1 MDRNESLT
9 KFELYLQRR
18 FPERRTPID
27 YVSDVRQFMV
37 VCPKPWREV
46 TMQDIDLFVDQQ
58 RQAGLKQSTVNRRV
72 AALKTFFDFLAEE
85 SGDLSWPN
93 PVRFKRHAGKRPR
106 SLPRDLRDE
115 DIERVWDV
123 IVSARDR
130 AWFALMVRAGLRV
143 GEVVDLKMSDVLSP
157 AEGARPARLRVCGK
171 GRKERVVW
179 LTAEAY
185 AVLETWLQARPTTE
199 DPHVFLNG
207 RGKPLS
213 ANGLQWLLHQYGQQ
227 VGLDLTPH
235 QLRHTFARQLTEA
248 GMPITSL
255 GKLLGHAQI
264 TTTQIYTAGADPA
277 LAQAYQMAMSRLVE
291 MTPAPSASPPASP
304 PVVNAPSEPVA
315 LPSPVELAET
325 SAPSWPNGD
334 TWGMHLPPAIRQASL
349 KYVQRRWPTWSAKR
363 RRHRAQS
370 VLNELGHLWDWFLVH
385 RPLTRPGELN
395 LKDLWAYQ
403 TDQQA
408 QGYVAGTINRRLDYI
423 LGILRELA
431 DHDEPVDNSVFRLRV
446 LPRPASLP
454 RHLTEEE
461 SQRLEAFLGARLSSP
476 DPKVRLENACL
487 FVLLHSGLRKS
498 ECVDLRFQDLDLAGQ
513 RLIVRQG
520 KGQRDRLVYLSDM
533 TCQAI
538 QFYLQNMVRRPT
550 DPVWLYPNGKPMS
563 DHWLKDHVV
572 AIGQTVGIEH
582 LSPHRLRH
590 TCATRLLNAGMD
602 ITRIQKLLG
611 HEQISTTMIY
621 ARVQDA
627 TVEAD
632 YRQALSRI
640 ERQQRPLSDQPIAVA
655 NWPTQ
660 AVKVQDQLDNS
671 V

>member
-1 MDRNESLT
+1 MDRNESLA
-9 KFELYLQRR
+9 KFESYLQRR
-18 FPERRTPID
+18 FPGRRTPVD
-27 YVSDVRQFMV
+27 YVSDVRQFMAI
-37 VCPKPWREV
+37 CPKPWREV
-46 TMQDIDLFVDQQ
+46 SMQDIDLFVDQQ

-115 DIERVWDV
+115 DIERLWGV
-123 IVSARDR
+123 IVPARDR

-143 GEVVDLKMSDVLSP
+143 GEVVNLKLSDVLSP
-157 AEGARPARLRVCGK
+157 AEGERPARLRVCGK
-171 GRKERVVW
+171 GGKERIVW
-179 LTAEAY
+179 LSADAY
-185 AVLETWLQARPTTE
+185 AVLETWLQARPKTE
-199 DPHVFLNG
+199 DRHVFLNG
-207 RGKPLS
+207 RGQPLR

-235 QLRHTFARQLTEA
+235 QLRHTFARQLTEV

-277 LAQAYQMAMSRLVE
+277 LAQAYHTAMSRLVE
-291 MTPAPSASPPASP
+291 MTSTPSAPPPASS
-304 PVVNAPSEPVA
+304 PVVNTPSEPAA
-315 LPSPVELAET
+315 LPFPAEPAET
-325 SAPSWPNGD
+325 GVFSLPIGD

-349 KYVQRRWPTWSAKR
+349 EYVRRHWPTWSAKR
-363 RRHRAQS
+363 RHHRARN
-370 VLNELGHLWDWFLVH
+370 VLNELGHLWDWFLAH
-385 RPLTRPGELN
+385 CPLTQPGELN

-408 QGYVAGTINRRLDYI
+408 QGYAAGTINRRLDYI
-423 LGILRELA
+423 LGILRQLA
-431 DHDEPVDNSVFRLRV
+431 DHDEPVDNSVFRLRA

-461 SQRLEAFLGARLSSP
+461 SQRLEAFLCARLTRP

-498 ECVDLRFQDLDLAGQ
+498 EYVDVRFQDLDLAGK
-513 RLIVRQG
+513 RLLVRRG
-520 KGQRDRLVYLSDM
+520 KGQRDRVVYLSDI

-538 QFYLQNMVRRPT
+538 QLYLQDAVWRPT
-550 DPVWLYPNGKPMS
+550 DPLWLYPNGKPMS
-563 DHWLKDHVV
+563 DHWLRGHVA
-572 AIGQTVGIEH
+572 AIGRAVGVEH

-611 HEQISTTMIY
+611 HEQLSTTMIY

-640 ERQQRPLSDQPIAVA
+640 ERQQMPLSDQPITVA

-660 AVKVQDQLDNS
+660 VIKVQDQT
-671 V
+671 